1 MGGVGRGGG
10 LMGRLEEPGPG
21 ASFLELQGTTTLW
34 GLLSTHRT
42 PPSLPTPPPPAPL
55 PTATP
60 TPPRNAPAPLG
71 LGSQGRG
78 RRSLSGFLGVDL
90 KGGEPSAKNPIKGG
104 SQGDGR
110 PLCAPPPPPP
120 PPPPSRGPAAS
131 LALGCEALPPKGPGL
146 CPLGPKEGTSL
157 GWHPEAP
164 LCPG

>member
-110 PLCAPPPPPP
+110 PLCAPHPAPPARTTTPPPAAAIPGAGRLSGP
-120 PPPPSRGPAAS
+120 RLRGPAPKGS
-131 LALGCEALPPKGPGL
+131 RALPFGSQRGHES
-146 CPLGPKEGTSL
+146 GMAS
-157 GWHPEAP
+157 
-164 LCPG
+164 